1 MSADHP
7 GRWLVHHAKTA
18 IAELPENAGWL
29 MRRYLTPPPVE
40 RAVDEARSGARRMS
54 ESIADAVPFGGDS
67 LDLRLHRARE
77 ALEDAQRA
85 EQQALRRMREA
96 NDLAEREK
104 AVTADGRQTTPGGQE
119 GRRRRDQAA
128 RRGGPREGRR
138 HGGRGTCRRRGG
150 CERPRR

>member
-54 ESIADAVPFGGDS
+54 ESIADAVPFGVEG
-67 LDLRLHRARE
+67 LLAGE
-77 ALEDAQRA
+77 TV
-85 EQQALRRMREA
+85 RRPVA
-96 NDLAEREK
+96 
-104 AVTADGRQTTPGGQE
+104 G
-119 GRRRRDQAA
+119 
-128 RRGGPREGRR
+128 
-138 HGGRGTCRRRGG
+138 
-150 CERPRR
+150 